1 MRKGQIKNVTY
12 LSDLRL
18 ALRKTLT
25 PAEAAL
31 WNLLKNQQLDGRKF
45 RRQVSIENYIVD
57 FYCAEEKLVIE
68 LDGSV
73 HIHPAVAENDTHRDQ
88 RLQDLGYT
96 VLRFE
101 NKDVF
106 QLTDWVLNEIR
117 ARFAGTIM

>member
-68 LDGSV
+68 FGW
-73 HIHPAVAENDTHRDQ
+73 
-88 RLQDLGYT
+88 LGTQPPRSCRKRYAPRYAIT
-96 VLRFE
+96 RPGLHSSPV
-101 NKDVF
+101 
-106 QLTDWVLNEIR
+106 
-117 ARFAGTIM
+117 